1 MNLPS
6 YFSRVNESHP
16 MPDHDKTALAEIAEH
31 NRVLAENQ
39 FVHRENKMLRAQ
51 VLNLMAK
58 LVVVNNFVPR
68 VTIDLASTFP
78 LTLEETPAGLWAR
91 RLITHH
97 MGS

>member
-1 MNLPS
+1 MNP
-6 YFSRVNESHP
+6 E
-16 MPDHDKTALAEIAEH
+16 TAQALAELDEH

-39 FVHRENKMLRAQ
+39 FLHRENKMLRAE
-51 VLNLMAK
+51 VLNLMGK
-58 LVVVNNFVPR
+58 LDVVENFVPR
-68 VTIDLASTFP
+68 VVIDLASTFP

>member
-1 MNLPS
+1 MDGS
-6 YFSRVNESHP
+6 
-16 MPDHDKTALAEIAEH
+16 DKTALAEITEH

-51 VLNLMAK
+51 VLNLMGK
-58 LVVVNNFVPR
+58 LEVTDNFVPR

-78 LTLEETPAGLWAR
+78 LTLEDTPAGLWAR
-91 RLITHH
+91 RIITHH